1 MSKLKYVSDEFL
13 DDFKTNFH
21 SKYLPYYINSDKE
34 KIINLFSDTN
44 NVYDSLNEF
53 EYKELILESLDSEAP
68 KKNVEIIWESL
79 KHLTIA
85 EAENEKIWVAL
96 ENTYYL
102 DYHLD
107 QLSNINGTTREA
119 SITARTIFN
128 RGNKR
133 SLMINSISSLWWIAY
148 YTFDEDSSNPY
159 YYTKRF
165 LSGSYRGNAVAYF
178 SSNLVSNKDI
188 VLGSLQAIYEL
199 IDEGKMIENRY
210 SYTNANK
217 ILNLVGGVI
226 VLDFLTREDIKVIV
240 KSHLMETEG
249 IKAIYRMS

>member
-21 SKYLPYYINSDKE
+21 SKYLLYYINNDKE

-128 RGNKR
+128 RGNK
-133 SLMINSISSLWWIAY
+133 MNTTDKIINDLAVQLANKSIECANY
-148 YTFDEDSSNPY
+148 
-159 YYTKRF
+159 K
-165 LSGSYRGNAVAYF
+165 AYF
-178 SSNLVSNKDI
+178 EEVQEQYNALLSVLESDKDLMDLFNEIKNKNEVSK
-188 VLGSLQAIYEL
+188 
-199 IDEGKMIENRY
+199 
-210 SYTNANK
+210 
-217 ILNLVGGVI
+217 
-226 VLDFLTREDIKVIV
+226 
-240 KSHLMETEG
+240 
-249 IKAIYRMS
+249 

>member
-13 DDFKTNFH
+13 DEFKTNFQ
-21 SKYLPYYINSDKE
+21 SKYLQYYSNNDKN
-34 KIINLFSDTN
+34 KIKEIFSDSN
-44 NVYDSLNEF
+44 NVYESLKEF
-53 EYKELILESLDSEAP
+53 DYKELVLESVDSDAS
-68 KKNVEIIWESL
+68 KKNVKIIWESL
-79 KHLTIA
+79 KHLTIS

-102 DYHLD
+102 DFHLD
-107 QLSNINGTTREA
+107 QLNEITGAHREA
-119 SITARTIFN
+119 SIISRTIFN

-148 YTFDEDSSNPY
+148 YTYDKNSSNPY
-159 YYTKRF
+159 YYTNTF

-188 VLGSLQAIYEL
+188 VLGTLQAIYEL
-199 IDEGKMIENRY
+199 VDEGKMIENRY
-210 SYTNANK
+210 SYTNSNK

-226 VLDFLTREDIKVIV
+226 VLDFLNREDIKGIV
-240 KSHLMETEG
+240 KSHLMDTEG
-249 IKAIYRMS
+249 IKAMYRIS